1 MQTTQTEKQ
10 QNYDQGFILIMQLS
24 GLGLLLTF
32 AAACNTYCIDYLA
45 RANYG

>member
-10 QNYDQGFILIMQLS
+10 QGYDQGFILIMQLS
-24 GLGLLLTF
+24 GFGLLLSL